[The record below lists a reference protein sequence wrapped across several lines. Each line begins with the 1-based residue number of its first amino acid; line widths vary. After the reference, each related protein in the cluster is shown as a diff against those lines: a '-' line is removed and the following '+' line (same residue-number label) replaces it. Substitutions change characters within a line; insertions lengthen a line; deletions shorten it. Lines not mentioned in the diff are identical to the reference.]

1 MSTTSS
7 KSRNRKSA
15 SAPKKDRVTPK
26 FSSDAKASAPGD
38 ISDSTYR
45 LLGGA
50 ILIVGAFLRLFYL
63 TLVPLHH
70 DEGVNGN
77 FLVTL
82 VREGKYVYDP
92 QNYHGPTLY
101 FFSSLIPWLA
111 RFFGGVQARDAYG
124 LTTFNIRL
132 VTALFGIATI
142 WLALMLRKR
151 LGSIGAL
158 SAAALIGI
166 SPGAIYLSRY
176 FIHETLFVFFT
187 LGIIV
192 AALKYYDTAN
202 SVYMILAAIS
212 AGLMVATKETWIIN
226 GPVLLIA
233 LATTQLYF
241 VVRKKLGNGNSFDE
255 TSPPEISL
263 QSSLAANVTLIAFAI
278 FIALTILFV
287 ASFNEYKNSIWIW
300 ISVVCLIGATLYFV
314 LQPRRSDA
322 GSQPS
327 EMPTDSVLARFGG
340 PIPLATVALVAL
352 AIFILVNVLFY
363 SSFFTNYPKGV
374 SDALK
379 TLNLWR
385 QRTHE
390 HEHPWYQY
398 AYWLLWEEGI
408 VVVLAGLGTLIAFW
422 RARNRLAVFLAL
434 WSFGLLTAYSIAGM
448 SVTRLLSDL
457 FLHHTITEQT
467 YKTPWISLNFVVPMA
482 LTAGY
487 TLQFAYDKLREYHA
501 VALAPLMAVAMIAFC
516 GYQLYQLNFVHYD
529 DDQLPYVYAHTK
541 RQMLTMIDR
550 IESIAQKNGTGTDT
564 GVAIVSP
571 DYWPLPWYF
580 RNYKKVGYYQQI
592 VPTNE
597 PVIIA
602 SKAQEDQ
609 LAQYS
614 DRYDVIDSGADE
626 GAYPLRPGVDLL
638 LLVRRDVKR

>member
-7 KSRNRKSA
+7 KSRDRKQTA
-15 SAPKKDRVTPK
+15 QNAAR
-26 FSSDAKASAPGD
+26 FGSDAEAPVPHD

-50 ILIVGAFLRLFYL
+50 ILIVGASLRLFYL

-132 VTALFGIATI
+132 VTVLFGIATI

-158 SAAALIGI
+158 SAAGLIAI

-187 LGIIV
+187 LGIVV

-202 SVYMILAAIS
+202 SAYLILAAIS

-233 LATTQLYF
+233 LGITQLYF
-241 VVRKKLGNGNSFDE
+241 LLRKLLNNGNSPAAPPE
-255 TSPPEISL
+255 GSPPSP
-263 QSSLAANVTLIAFAI
+263 LIANITLMAFAL

-287 ASFNEYKNSIWIW
+287 ASFNEYKSNIWIW
-300 ISVVCLIGATLYFV
+300 LSVVGLIGATLYFV
-314 LQPRRSDA
+314 LQIKRGDA
-322 GSQPS
+322 GTADPS
-327 EMPTDSVLARFGG
+327 LPPDSVLSRFGG
-340 PIPLATVALVAL
+340 PVPFATVVLVAL

-398 AYWLLWEEGI
+398 LYWLLWEEGTVI
-408 VVVLAGLGTLIAFW
+408 VLSGFGALVAVV
-422 RARNRLAVFLAL
+422 RANSRLALFLAL
-434 WSFGLLTAYSIAGM
+434 WSFGLLAAYSLVG
-448 SVTRLLSDL
+448 
-457 FLHHTITEQT
+457 

-482 LTAGY
+482 LTSGY
-487 TLQFAYDKLREYHA
+487 TLQFAHDKLREYGATVLAPA
-501 VALAPLMAVAMIAFC
+501 VAVFIIAFC

-541 RQMLTMIDR
+541 REMLTMLDK
-550 IESIAQKNGTGTDT
+550 IEDIANKSGTGTDT

-580 RNYKKVGYYQQI
+580 RNYKKVGYFAQI
-592 VPTNE
+592 VPTTE
-597 PVIIA
+597 PIIIG
-602 SKAQEDQ
+602 SKSQEDQ
-609 LAQYS
+609 LRAQYS
-614 DRYDVIDSGADE
+614 DRYDFIDSGTDE

>member
-1 MSTTSS
+1 
-7 KSRNRKSA
+7 
-15 SAPKKDRVTPK
+15 
-26 FSSDAKASAPGD
+26 
-38 ISDSTYR
+38 
-45 LLGGA
+45 
-50 ILIVGAFLRLFYL
+50 
-63 TLVPLHH
+63 
-70 DEGVNGN
+70 
-77 FLVTL
+77 
-82 VREGKYVYDP
+82 
-92 QNYHGPTLY
+92 
-101 FFSSLIPWLA
+101 
-111 RFFGGVQARDAYG
+111 
-124 LTTFNIRL
+124 
-132 VTALFGIATI
+132 
-142 WLALMLRKR
+142 
-151 LGSIGAL
+151 
-158 SAAALIGI
+158 LIGI

-187 LGIIV
+187 LGIVV

-226 GPVLLIA
+226 GPVLVIA
-233 LATTQLYF
+233 LAMTQLYF
-241 VVRKKLGNGNSFDE
+241 VVSKKLGNRN
-255 TSPPEISL
+255 PPEETPTLEISP
-263 QSSLAANVTLIAFAI
+263 QSSWVANITLTAFAI

-322 GSQPS
+322 GLPPP
-327 EMPTDSVLARFGG
+327 EMPADSVLARFGG
-340 PIPLATVALVAL
+340 PIPLVTVALVAL

-398 AYWLLWEEGI
+398 TYWLLWEEGI
-408 VVVLAGLGTLIAFW
+408 LVVLSGLGALIALW
-422 RARNRLAVFLAL
+422 RANSRLALFLAL
-434 WSFGLLTAYSIAGM
+434 WSFGLLAAYSLVG
-448 SVTRLLSDL
+448 
-457 FLHHTITEQT
+457 
-467 YKTPWISLNFVVPMA
+467 YKTPWISLNFIVPMA

-487 TLQFAYDKLREYHA
+487 TLQFAYDKLREFHA
-501 VALAPLMAVAMIAFC
+501 VALAPLMAVAIIAFC

-541 RQMLTMIDR
+541 RQMLTMIDKV
-550 IESIAQKNGTGTDT
+550 ESIAQKNGTGTDT

-597 PVIIA
+597 PIIIA

-614 DRYDVIDSGADE
+614 DRYEVLNSGEDE

>member
-1 MSTTSS
+1 MSTISS
-7 KSRNRKSA
+7 KSRNRKQTTS
-15 SAPKKDRVTPK
+15 KKAERL
-26 FSSDAKASAPGD
+26 SSDAGALAPGD

-45 LLGGA
+45 LLGAA
-50 ILIVGAFLRLFYL
+50 IIIVGAILRLFYL

-158 SAAALIGI
+158 SAAVLIGI

-187 LGIIV
+187 LGIVV
-192 AALKYYDTAN
+192 AALRYYDTAN

-233 LATTQLYF
+233 FATTQLYF
-241 VVRKKLGNGNSFDE
+241 VVRKKLGDGNSFAE
-255 TSPPEISL
+255 TSPPKESS
-263 QSSLAANVTLIAFAI
+263 QSSLAANVTLMAFAM
-278 FIALTILFV
+278 FMALTILFV

-322 GSQPS
+322 GSNVELQ
-327 EMPTDSVLARFGG
+327 TDSALARFGG
-340 PIPLATVALVAL
+340 AVPLTTVALVAF
-352 AIFILVNVLFY
+352 AVFILVNVLFY

-379 TLNLWR
+379 TLSLWR

-398 AYWLLWEEGI
+398 TYWLLWEEGI
-408 VVVLAGLGTLIAFW
+408 IVVLSGLGALIALW
-422 RARNRLAVFLAL
+422 RANNQLALFLAL
-434 WSFGLLTAYSIAGM
+434 WSFGLLAAYSLVG
-448 SVTRLLSDL
+448 
-457 FLHHTITEQT
+457 

-487 TLQFAYDKLREYHA
+487 TLQFVYDKLREYHA
-501 VALAPLMAVAMIAFC
+501 WALAPVMAVVIIGFC

-541 RQMLTMIDR
+541 REMLTMIDR

-597 PVIIA
+597 PVIIG

-609 LAQYS
+609 LKAQYS
-614 DRYDVIDSGADE
+614 DRYDVINSDTYE
-626 GAYPLRPGVDLL
+626 GTYPLRPGVDLL